1 LIERHITFNVH
12 PDRTADFEQFIDG
25 EYRPAMA
32 GAPGFVRC
40 ELLREAD
47 SPTRYQMAFRFEDA
61 DKAAAWRTSEV
72 HLALQ
77 PALKELHAEMVI
89 QAYEVIR

>member
-1 LIERHITFNVH
+1 
-12 PDRTADFEQFIDG
+12 
-25 EYRPAMA
+25 
-32 GAPGFVRC
+32 
-40 ELLREAD
+40 
-47 SPTRYQMAFRFEDA
+47 MAFRFEDA